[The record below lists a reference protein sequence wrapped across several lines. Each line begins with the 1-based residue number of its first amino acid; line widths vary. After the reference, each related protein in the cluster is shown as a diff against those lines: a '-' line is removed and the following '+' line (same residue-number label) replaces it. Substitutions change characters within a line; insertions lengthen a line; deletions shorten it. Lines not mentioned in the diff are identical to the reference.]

1 MYDIEP
7 VYNVTMIT
15 INGLRLFSCI

>member
-1 MYDIEP
+1 MYDIEQA
-7 VYNVTMIT
+7 YNVTMIT